1 MARQKVKYRPAQSGE
16 EKIPERLPIDAG
28 KRLVT
33 VMVEGYEDVAFW
45 RGIFDRYESDKVT
58 FEITVPLRKDLAK
71 GKKTLLGQADKCGPN
86 TILCMDSDFDYLF
99 ADQTEQAAE
108 INSSPFIF
116 HTYVYSTENYICYA
130 PSLHNICV
138 KATKNDT
145 KIFDFEEFLADY
157 SRTIYPAFLW
167 YAYSAQSGM
176 QRAFTL
182 LDFKSTVRIGYLDT
196 ERNGADTIAW
206 LGRQVARRVVSLAE
220 QYPKMAERMPAFE
233 RALLSRGVTP
243 DNVYLFMHG
252 HTLMDN
258 VTMPLLMAVCDK
270 LRQLSVAKIND
281 SKVEGVALKNE
292 LQNYTNTLRSIRDVL
307 LDNENYTSSPLYKRL
322 RDDIQTYLDSMIAKI
337 KERQEPPV
345 MLRCNFEP

>member
-1 MARQKVKYRPAQSGE
+1 MAEVVARTKVNHRPLQSGE
-16 EKIPERLPIDAG
+16 EKIPERLPVDAG

-33 VMVEGYEDVAFW
+33 VLVEGYEDVAFW

-58 FEITVPLRKDLAK
+58 FEVTVPLRKDLAK
-71 GKKTLLGQADKCGPN
+71 GKKTLLAQADKCGPN

-108 INSSPFIF
+108 INSSPFMF

-220 QYPKMAERMPAFE
+220 QYPQMAERMPAFE

-258 VTMPLLMAVCDK
+258 VVMVALNAVCDK
-270 LRQLSVAKIND
+270 LRLMAGNKINN
-281 SKVEGVALKNE
+281 SAREGLSLSNE
-292 LQNYTNTLRSIRDVL
+292 LSNYNNSLCNVRDAL
-307 LDNENYTSSPLYKRL
+307 LFNENYKQCFLYKKL
-322 RDDIQTYLDSMIAKI
+322 QSDIEQFLEITG
-337 KERQEPPV
+337 
-345 MLRCNFEP
+345 

>member
-108 INSSPFIF
+108 INSSPFMF
-116 HTYVYSTENYICYA
+116 HTYVYSTENYVCYA

-220 QYPKMAERMPAFE
+220 QYPQMAERMPAFE

-258 VTMPLLMAVCDK
+258 VVMVALNAVCDK
-270 LRQLSVAKIND
+270 LRLMAGNKINN
-281 SKVEGVALKNE
+281 SAREGLSLANE
-292 LQNYTNTLRSIRDVL
+292 LSNYNNSLCNVRDAL
-307 LDNENYTSSPLYKRL
+307 LFNENYKQCFLYKKL
-322 RDDIQTYLDSMIAKI
+322 QSDIEQFLEITG
-337 KERQEPPV
+337 
-345 MLRCNFEP
+345 

>member
-258 VTMPLLMAVCDK
+258 VVMVALNAVCDK
-270 LRQLSVAKIND
+270 LRLIAGNKINN
-281 SKVEGVALKNE
+281 SAREGLSLTNE
-292 LQNYTNTLRSIRDVL
+292 LSNYNNSLCNVRDAL
-307 LDNENYTSSPLYKRL
+307 LFNENYKQCFLYKKL
-322 RDDIQTYLDSMIAKI
+322 QSDIEQFLEITG
-337 KERQEPPV
+337 
-345 MLRCNFEP
+345 

>member
-1 MARQKVKYRPAQSGE
+1 MAEVVARTKVNHRPLQSGE
-16 EKIPERLPIDAG
+16 EKIPERLPVDAG

-33 VMVEGYEDVAFW
+33 VLVEGYEDVAFW

-58 FEITVPLRKDLAK
+58 FEVTVPLRKDLAK
-71 GKKTLLGQADKCGPN
+71 GKKTLLAQADKCGPN

-108 INSSPFIF
+108 INSSPFMF
-116 HTYVYSTENYICYA
+116 HTYAYSTENYVCYA

-138 KATKNDT
+138 KATKNDA

-220 QYPKMAERMPAFE
+220 RYPEMAERMPAFE

-243 DNVYLFMHG
+243 DNVYLFMQG

-258 VTMPLLMAVCDK
+258 VVMVALNAVCDK
-270 LRQLSVAKIND
+270 LRLMATNRIATSAREGLSLINEQSNYNNSLCNVRD
-281 SKVEGVALKNE
+281 AL
-292 LQNYTNTLRSIRDVL
+292 LF
-307 LDNENYTSSPLYKRL
+307 NENYKQCFLYKKL
-322 RDDIQTYLDSMIAKI
+322 QSDIEQFLEITG
-337 KERQEPPV
+337 
-345 MLRCNFEP
+345 

>member
-99 ADQTEQAAE
+99 ADQTDQAAE
-108 INSSPFIF
+108 INSSPFMF

-220 QYPKMAERMPAFE
+220 QYPQMAERMPAFE

-258 VTMPLLMAVCDK
+258 VVMVALNAVCDK
-270 LRQLSVAKIND
+270 LRLMAGNKINN
-281 SKVEGVALKNE
+281 SAREGLSLANE
-292 LQNYTNTLRSIRDVL
+292 LSNYNNSLCNVRDAL
-307 LDNENYTSSPLYKRL
+307 LFNENYKQCFLYKKL
-322 RDDIQTYLDSMIAKI
+322 QSDIEQFLEITG
-337 KERQEPPV
+337 
-345 MLRCNFEP
+345 

>member
-108 INSSPFIF
+108 INSSPFMF

-220 QYPKMAERMPAFE
+220 QYPQMAERMPAFE

-258 VTMPLLMAVCDK
+258 VVMVALNAVCDK
-270 LRQLSVAKIND
+270 LRLMAGNKINN
-281 SKVEGVALKNE
+281 SAREGMSLANE
-292 LQNYTNTLRSIRDVL
+292 LSNYNNSLCNVRDAL
-307 LDNENYTSSPLYKRL
+307 LFNENYKQCFLYKKL
-322 RDDIQTYLDSMIAKI
+322 QSDIEQFLEITG
-337 KERQEPPV
+337 
-345 MLRCNFEP
+345 

>member
-1 MARQKVKYRPAQSGE
+1 
-16 EKIPERLPIDAG
+16 
-28 KRLVT
+28 
-33 VMVEGYEDVAFW
+33 MVEGYEDVAFW

-108 INSSPFIF
+108 INSSPFMF

-206 LGRQVARRVVSLAE
+206 LGRQVARRVVSLSE
-220 QYPKMAERMPAFE
+220 QYPQMAERMPAFE

-243 DNVYLFMHG
+243 
-252 HTLMDN
+252 
-258 VTMPLLMAVCDK
+258 
-270 LRQLSVAKIND
+270 
-281 SKVEGVALKNE
+281 
-292 LQNYTNTLRSIRDVL
+292 
-307 LDNENYTSSPLYKRL
+307 
-322 RDDIQTYLDSMIAKI
+322 
-337 KERQEPPV
+337 
-345 MLRCNFEP
+345 

>member
-108 INSSPFIF
+108 INSSPFMF

-220 QYPKMAERMPAFE
+220 QYPQMAERMPAFE

-258 VTMPLLMAVCDK
+258 VVMVALNAVCDK
-270 LRQLSVAKIND
+270 LRLMAGNKINN
-281 SKVEGVALKNE
+281 SAREGLSLSNE
-292 LQNYTNTLRSIRDVL
+292 LSNYNNSLCNVRDAL
-307 LDNENYTSSPLYKRL
+307 LFNENYNQCFLYKKL
-322 RDDIQTYLDSMIAKI
+322 QSDIEQFLEITG
-337 KERQEPPV
+337 
-345 MLRCNFEP
+345 

>member
-108 INSSPFIF
+108 INSSPFMF

-206 LGRQVARRVVSLAE
+206 LGRQVARRVVSLSE
-220 QYPKMAERMPAFE
+220 QYPQMAERMPAFE

-258 VTMPLLMAVCDK
+258 VVMVALNAVCDK
-270 LRQLSVAKIND
+270 LRLMAGNKINN
-281 SKVEGVALKNE
+281 SAREGLSLTNE
-292 LQNYTNTLRSIRDVL
+292 LSNYNNSLCNVRDAL
-307 LDNENYTSSPLYKRL
+307 LFNENYKQCFLYKKL
-322 RDDIQTYLDSMIAKI
+322 QSDIEQFLEITG
-337 KERQEPPV
+337 
-345 MLRCNFEP
+345 

>member
-108 INSSPFIF
+108 INSSPFMF
-116 HTYVYSTENYICYA
+116 HTYVYSTENYVCYA

-220 QYPKMAERMPAFE
+220 QYPQMAERMPAFE

-258 VTMPLLMAVCDK
+258 VVMVALNAVCDK
-270 LRQLSVAKIND
+270 LRLMAGNKINN
-281 SKVEGVALKNE
+281 SAREGLSLTNE
-292 LQNYTNTLRSIRDVL
+292 LSNYNNSLCNVRDAL
-307 LDNENYTSSPLYKRL
+307 LFNENYKQCFLYKKL
-322 RDDIQTYLDSMIAKI
+322 QSDIEQFLEITG
-337 KERQEPPV
+337 
-345 MLRCNFEP
+345 

>member
-108 INSSPFIF
+108 INSSPFMF

-206 LGRQVARRVVSLAE
+206 LGRQVARRVVSLSE

-258 VTMPLLMAVCDK
+258 VVMVALNAVCDK
-270 LRQLSVAKIND
+270 LRLMAGNKINN
-281 SKVEGVALKNE
+281 SAREGLSLINE
-292 LQNYTNTLRSIRDVL
+292 LSNYNNSLCNVRDAL
-307 LDNENYTSSPLYKRL
+307 LFNENYKQCFLYKKL
-322 RDDIQTYLDSMIAKI
+322 QSDIEQFLEITG
-337 KERQEPPV
+337 
-345 MLRCNFEP
+345 

>member
-108 INSSPFIF
+108 INSSPFMF

-196 ERNGADTIAW
+196 EHNGADTIAW

-220 QYPKMAERMPAFE
+220 QYPQMAERMPAFE

-258 VTMPLLMAVCDK
+258 VVMVALNAVCDK
-270 LRQLSVAKIND
+270 LRLMAGNKINN
-281 SKVEGVALKNE
+281 SAREGLSLANE
-292 LQNYTNTLRSIRDVL
+292 LSNYNNSLCNVRDAL
-307 LDNENYTSSPLYKRL
+307 LFNENYKQCFLYKKL
-322 RDDIQTYLDSMIAKI
+322 QSDIEQFLEITG
-337 KERQEPPV
+337 
-345 MLRCNFEP
+345 

>member
-108 INSSPFIF
+108 INSSPFMF

-220 QYPKMAERMPAFE
+220 QYPQMAERMPAFE

-258 VTMPLLMAVCDK
+258 VVMVALNAVCDK
-270 LRQLSVAKIND
+270 LRLMAGNKINN
-281 SKVEGVALKNE
+281 SAREGLSLANE
-292 LQNYTNTLRSIRDVL
+292 LSNYNNSLCNVRDAL
-307 LDNENYTSSPLYKRL
+307 LFNENYKQCFLYKKL
-322 RDDIQTYLDSMIAKI
+322 QSDIEQFLEITG
-337 KERQEPPV
+337 
-345 MLRCNFEP
+345 

>member
-1 MARQKVKYRPAQSGE
+1 
-16 EKIPERLPIDAG
+16 
-28 KRLVT
+28 
-33 VMVEGYEDVAFW
+33 MVEGYEDVAFW

-108 INSSPFIF
+108 INSSPFMF

-220 QYPKMAERMPAFE
+220 QYPQMAERMPAFE

-258 VTMPLLMAVCDK
+258 VVMVALNAVCDK
-270 LRQLSVAKIND
+270 LRLMAGNKINN
-281 SKVEGVALKNE
+281 SAREGLSLANE
-292 LQNYTNTLRSIRDVL
+292 LSNYNNSLCNVRDAL
-307 LDNENYTSSPLYKRL
+307 LFNENYKQCFLYKKL
-322 RDDIQTYLDSMIAKI
+322 QSDIEQFLEITG
-337 KERQEPPV
+337 
-345 MLRCNFEP
+345 

>member
-99 ADQTEQAAE
+99 ADQTDQAAE
-108 INSSPFIF
+108 INSSPFMF

-258 VTMPLLMAVCDK
+258 VVMVALNAVCDK
-270 LRQLSVAKIND
+270 LRLMAGNKINN
-281 SKVEGVALKNE
+281 SAREGLSLTNE
-292 LQNYTNTLRSIRDVL
+292 LSNYNNSLCNVRDAL
-307 LDNENYTSSPLYKRL
+307 LFNENYKQCFLYKKL
-322 RDDIQTYLDSMIAKI
+322 QSDIEQFLEITG
-337 KERQEPPV
+337 
-345 MLRCNFEP
+345 

>member
-108 INSSPFIF
+108 INSSPFMF

-196 ERNGADTIAW
+196 ERNGADTITW

-220 QYPKMAERMPAFE
+220 QYPQMAERMPAFE

-258 VTMPLLMAVCDK
+258 VVMVALNAVCDK
-270 LRQLSVAKIND
+270 LRLMAGNKINN
-281 SKVEGVALKNE
+281 SAREGLSLVNE
-292 LQNYTNTLRSIRDVL
+292 LSNYNNSLCNVRDAL
-307 LDNENYTSSPLYKRL
+307 LFNENYKQCFLYKKL
-322 RDDIQTYLDSMIAKI
+322 QSDIEQFLEITG
-337 KERQEPPV
+337 
-345 MLRCNFEP
+345 

>member
-108 INSSPFIF
+108 INSSPFMF

-258 VTMPLLMAVCDK
+258 VVMVALNAVCDK
-270 LRQLSVAKIND
+270 LRLMAGNRINNSAREGLS
-281 SKVEGVALKNE
+281 LTNE
-292 LQNYTNTLRSIRDVL
+292 LSNYNNSLCNVRDAL
-307 LDNENYTSSPLYKRL
+307 LFNENYKQCFLYKKL
-322 RDDIQTYLDSMIAKI
+322 QSDIEQFLEITG
-337 KERQEPPV
+337 
-345 MLRCNFEP
+345 

>member
-108 INSSPFIF
+108 INTSPFMF

-182 LDFKSTVRIGYLDT
+182 IDFKSTVRIGYLDT

-220 QYPKMAERMPAFE
+220 QYPQMAERMPAFE

-258 VTMPLLMAVCDK
+258 VVMVALNAVCDK
-270 LRQLSVAKIND
+270 LRLMAGNKINN
-281 SKVEGVALKNE
+281 SAREGLSLTNE
-292 LQNYTNTLRSIRDVL
+292 LSNYNNSLCNVRDAL
-307 LDNENYTSSPLYKRL
+307 LFNENYKQCFLYKKL
-322 RDDIQTYLDSMIAKI
+322 QSDIEQFLEITG
-337 KERQEPPV
+337 
-345 MLRCNFEP
+345 

>member
-108 INSSPFIF
+108 INSSPFMF

-220 QYPKMAERMPAFE
+220 QYPQMAERMPAFE

-258 VTMPLLMAVCDK
+258 VVMVALNAVCDK
-270 LRQLSVAKIND
+270 LRLMAGNKINN
-281 SKVEGVALKNE
+281 SAREGLSLTNE
-292 LQNYTNTLRSIRDVL
+292 LSNYNNSLCNVRDAL
-307 LDNENYTSSPLYKRL
+307 LFNENYKQCFLYKKL
-322 RDDIQTYLDSMIAKI
+322 QSDIEQFLEITG
-337 KERQEPPV
+337 
-345 MLRCNFEP
+345 

>member
-108 INSSPFIF
+108 INSSPFMF

-220 QYPKMAERMPAFE
+220 QYPQMAERMPAFE
-233 RALLSRGVTP
+233 RALLGRGVTP

-258 VTMPLLMAVCDK
+258 VVMVALNAVCDK
-270 LRQLSVAKIND
+270 LRLMAGNKINN
-281 SKVEGVALKNE
+281 SAREGLSLANE
-292 LQNYTNTLRSIRDVL
+292 LSNYNNSLCNVRDAL
-307 LDNENYTSSPLYKRL
+307 LFNENYKQCFLYKKL
-322 RDDIQTYLDSMIAKI
+322 QSDIEQFLEITG
-337 KERQEPPV
+337 
-345 MLRCNFEP
+345 

>member
-1 MARQKVKYRPAQSGE
+1 MAKQKVKYRSQQGRV
-16 EKIPERLPIDAG
+16 EKIPERLPVDEG

-45 RGIFDRYESDKVT
+45 RGIFDNYESDRVT
-58 FEITVPLRKDLAK
+58 FEVTVPLRKDLAK

-99 ADQTEQAAE
+99 ADQTAQAAE
-108 INSSPFIF
+108 INESPFMF
-116 HTYVYSTENYICYA
+116 HTYAYSTENYICYA

-138 KATKNDT
+138 KATKNDA
-145 KIFDFEEFLADY
+145 KIFDFEEFFADY

-182 LDFKSTVRIGYLDT
+182 LDFKSTVRLGYLDT

-206 LGRQVARRVVSLAE
+206 LGRQVARRVVGLAE
-220 QYPKMAERMPAFE
+220 RYPEMATQMPAFE

-258 VTMPLLMAVCDK
+258 VVMVVLNAVCDK
-270 LRQLSVAKIND
+270 LRLMAENRINTSAREGLSLA
-281 SKVEGVALKNE
+281 NE
-292 LQNYTNTLRSIRDVL
+292 LSNYHNSLYNVRDAL
-307 LDNENYTSSPLYKRL
+307 IFNENYKNCFLYKKVQS
-322 RDDIQTYLDSMIAKI
+322 DIEQFLATT
-337 KERQEPPV
+337 
-345 MLRCNFEP
+345 

>member
-1 MARQKVKYRPAQSGE
+1 M
-16 EKIPERLPIDAG
+16 PIDAG

-108 INSSPFIF
+108 INSSPFMF

-220 QYPKMAERMPAFE
+220 QYPQMAERMPAFE

-258 VTMPLLMAVCDK
+258 VVMVALNAVCDK
-270 LRQLSVAKIND
+270 LRLMAGNKINN
-281 SKVEGVALKNE
+281 SAREGMSLANE
-292 LQNYTNTLRSIRDVL
+292 LSNYNNSLCNVRDAL
-307 LDNENYTSSPLYKRL
+307 LFNENYKQCFLYKKL
-322 RDDIQTYLDSMIAKI
+322 QSDIEQFLEITG
-337 KERQEPPV
+337 
-345 MLRCNFEP
+345 

>member
-108 INSSPFIF
+108 INSSPFMF

-206 LGRQVARRVVSLAE
+206 LGRQVARRVASLAE
-220 QYPKMAERMPAFE
+220 QYPQMAERMPAFE

-252 HTLMDN
+252 HTLKDN
-258 VTMPLLMAVCDK
+258 VVMVALNAVCDK
-270 LRQLSVAKIND
+270 LRLMAGNKINN
-281 SKVEGVALKNE
+281 SAREGLSLTNE
-292 LQNYTNTLRSIRDVL
+292 LSNYNNSLCNVRDAL
-307 LDNENYTSSPLYKRL
+307 LFNENYKQCFLYKKL
-322 RDDIQTYLDSMIAKI
+322 QSDIEQFLEITG
-337 KERQEPPV
+337 
-345 MLRCNFEP
+345 

>member
-108 INSSPFIF
+108 INSSPFMF

-258 VTMPLLMAVCDK
+258 VVMVALNAVCDK
-270 LRQLSVAKIND
+270 LRLMAGNKINN
-281 SKVEGVALKNE
+281 SAREGLSLTNE
-292 LQNYTNTLRSIRDVL
+292 LSNYNNSLCNVRDAL
-307 LDNENYTSSPLYKRL
+307 LFNENYKQCFLYKKL
-322 RDDIQTYLDSMIAKI
+322 QSDIEQFLEITG
-337 KERQEPPV
+337 
-345 MLRCNFEP
+345 

>member
-1 MARQKVKYRPAQSGE
+1 
-16 EKIPERLPIDAG
+16 
-28 KRLVT
+28 
-33 VMVEGYEDVAFW
+33 MVEGYEDVAFW

-108 INSSPFIF
+108 INSSPFMF

-220 QYPKMAERMPAFE
+220 QYPQMAERMPAFE

-258 VTMPLLMAVCDK
+258 VVMVALNAVCDK
-270 LRQLSVAKIND
+270 LRLMAGNKINN
-281 SKVEGVALKNE
+281 SAREGLSLTNE
-292 LQNYTNTLRSIRDVL
+292 LSNYNNSLCNVRDAL
-307 LDNENYTSSPLYKRL
+307 LFNENYKQCFLYKKL
-322 RDDIQTYLDSMIAKI
+322 QSDIEQFLEITG
-337 KERQEPPV
+337 
-345 MLRCNFEP
+345 

>member
-108 INSSPFIF
+108 INSSPFMF

-206 LGRQVARRVVSLAE
+206 LGRQVARRVVSLSE

-258 VTMPLLMAVCDK
+258 VVMVALNAVCDK
-270 LRQLSVAKIND
+270 LRLMAGNKINN
-281 SKVEGVALKNE
+281 SAREGLSLTNE
-292 LQNYTNTLRSIRDVL
+292 LSNYNNSLCNVRDAL
-307 LDNENYTSSPLYKRL
+307 LFNENYKQCFLYKKL
-322 RDDIQTYLDSMIAKI
+322 QSDIEQFLEITG
-337 KERQEPPV
+337 
-345 MLRCNFEP
+345 

>member
-1 MARQKVKYRPAQSGE
+1 MARQKVKYRPAQNGE

-45 RGIFDRYESDKVT
+45 RGIFDCYESDKVT

-108 INSSPFIF
+108 INSSPFMF

-258 VTMPLLMAVCDK
+258 VVMVALNAVCDK
-270 LRQLSVAKIND
+270 LRLMAGNKINN
-281 SKVEGVALKNE
+281 SAREGLSLTNE
-292 LQNYTNTLRSIRDVL
+292 LSNYNNSLCNVRDAL
-307 LDNENYTSSPLYKRL
+307 LFNENYKQCFLYKKL
-322 RDDIQTYLDSMIAKI
+322 QSDIEQFLEITG
-337 KERQEPPV
+337 
-345 MLRCNFEP
+345 

>member
-108 INSSPFIF
+108 INSSPFMF

-220 QYPKMAERMPAFE
+220 QYPQMAERMPAFE

-258 VTMPLLMAVCDK
+258 VVMVALNAVCDK
-270 LRQLSVAKIND
+270 LRLMAGNKITNSAREGLSLA
-281 SKVEGVALKNE
+281 NE
-292 LQNYTNTLRSIRDVL
+292 LSNYNNSLCNVRDAL
-307 LDNENYTSSPLYKRL
+307 LFNENYKQCFLYKKL
-322 RDDIQTYLDSMIAKI
+322 QSDIEQFLEITG
-337 KERQEPPV
+337 
-345 MLRCNFEP
+345 

>member
-108 INSSPFIF
+108 INSSPFMF

-220 QYPKMAERMPAFE
+220 QYPQMAERMPAFE

-258 VTMPLLMAVCDK
+258 VVMVALNAVCDK
-270 LRQLSVAKIND
+270 LRLMAGNKINN
-281 SKVEGVALKNE
+281 SAREGLSLSNE
-292 LQNYTNTLRSIRDVL
+292 LSNYNNSLCNVRDAL
-307 LDNENYTSSPLYKRL
+307 LFNENYKQCFLYKKL
-322 RDDIQTYLDSMIAKI
+322 QSDIEQFLEITG
-337 KERQEPPV
+337 
-345 MLRCNFEP
+345 